1 MHTHLSAIADPEFK
15 GSPLQGMS
23 EQTAMLLVAVCIR
36 WAQIHAQVLSLCRC
50 RPKIIASEACT
61 SQKSLLE
68 GRDIPCAAVSLT
80 SLRILTV
87 CAPSWRCGFWQC

>member
-36 WAQIHAQVLSLCRC
+36 CAQIRAHA
-50 RPKIIASEACT
+50 
-61 SQKSLLE
+61 LE
-68 GRDIPCAAVSLT
+68 MC
-80 SLRILTV
+80 
-87 CAPSWRCGFWQC
+87 

>member
-36 WAQIHAQVLSLCRC
+36 CAQIHAHALKVCWL
-50 RPKIIASEACT
+50 RPRPIASEACT
-61 SQKSLLE
+61 SLECLLE
-68 GRDIPCAAVSLT
+68 EMETFLVQQYLSPHCA
-80 SLRILTV
+80 
-87 CAPSWRCGFWQC
+87 F